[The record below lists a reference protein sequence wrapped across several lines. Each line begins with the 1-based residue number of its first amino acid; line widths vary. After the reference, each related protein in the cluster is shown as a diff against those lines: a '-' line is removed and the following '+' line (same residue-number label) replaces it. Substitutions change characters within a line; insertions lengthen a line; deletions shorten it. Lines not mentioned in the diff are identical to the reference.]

1 MSVLSLCLNE
11 IHNVI
16 PIEILEEAFRAPFK
30 CEWYAPSSID
40 SRIITEVFEKRVLPD
55 LNLRYANIVRVPVS
69 QCKVSDGGYGE
80 YVITIPPE
88 ALNHRKIVSV
98 LGINYQMG
106 MSYGGSVSSGGNGSL
121 LSSAVDMANASG
133 GIQSNH
139 NVLVEMIGL
148 NSVRV
153 RQSMALVG
161 GARIEVVVENDPNLN
176 NIPIHSTPFFQE
188 LSVLACKSYI
198 YTKLRIKIGRAK
210 LDAGSE
216 LGVFGDEIEKYA
228 DAEELYNEKRKLI
241 ARMGWLGDQEMKYD
255 FLKMITGRV

>member
-55 LNLRYANIVRVPVS
+55 LNLRYANIVRVPIS
-69 QCKVSDGGYGE
+69 QCKVTGGIGD

-88 ALNHRKIVSV
+88 VLNHRKIVSV
-98 LGINYQMG
+98 LGINYQIG
-106 MSYGGSVSSGGNGSL
+106 MNFGGDVNVDSSGSILGA
-121 LSSAVDMANASG
+121 AVDMANANG
-133 GIQSNH
+133 GIRSNH

-148 NSVRV
+148 NSIRV
-153 RQSMALVG
+153 RQSLSLAG
-161 GARIEVVVENDPNLN
+161 SARIEVVVENDSNLN

-188 LSVLACKSYI
+188 LSVLACKAYI
-198 YTKLRIKIGRAK
+198 YRKLRIKIGRAK

-216 LGVFGDEIEKYA
+216 LGVFGDEIERYA
-228 DAEELYNEKRKLI
+228 DAEELYSEKRKLI

-255 FLKMITGRV
+255 FLKLVTGRV

>member
-55 LNLRYANIVRVPVS
+55 LNIRYANIVRVPIN
-69 QCKVSDGGYGE
+69 QCKVTSAGYGE

-98 LGINYQMG
+98 LGINYQTG
-106 MSYGGSVSSGGNGSL
+106 MTYGGSVNMGGGGSI
-121 LSSAVDMANASG
+121 LSAAMDMANANG
-133 GIQSNH
+133 GIPSNH

-148 NSVRV
+148 NSIRV
-153 RQSMALVG
+153 RQSMSLVG
-161 GARIEVVVENDPNLN
+161 GARVEVVVENDPNLN
-176 NIPIHSTPFFQE
+176 NIPISSAPFFQE
-188 LSVLACKSYI
+188 LSVLACKAYI
-198 YTKLRIKIGRAK
+198 YRKLRIKIGRAK

-216 LGVFGDEIEKYA
+216 LGVFGDEIERYA

-241 ARMGWLGDQEMKYD
+241 ARKGWLGDQEMKYD
-255 FLKMITGRV
+255 FVKLITGKS